1 MFDFILLSIIGVL
14 YLVGFSFLI
23 INVIKLNNRKNKAK
37 DESELP
43 VYIKRSFSYILLA
56 FFLMILVNLF

>member
-14 YLVGFSFLI
+14 YLVGFIFLI
-23 INVIKLNNRKNKAK
+23 VDVMNLNNRKNKAK
-37 DESELP
+37 DKSELP

-56 FFLMILVNLF
+56 FFLMILVNIF